1 MQIRI
6 QPLLSHR
13 YFRRFLYL
21 ATAFVLLFILMNYV
35 ILPAYVYHGGTLDV
49 PYVEGMPVD
58 SAVELLERADLTPI
72 QSETTADSRYP
83 AGTVIQQNPR
93 AESIVKPGRRVY
105 LTLSGGEVLVTVPQ
119 LRGLSTRDAR
129 FTLERYGLQMG
140 SVNYSTSQTYPENTI
155 IEQTVQPNAK
165 VSRGTLV
172 SVTVSRGMMTDEI
185 AVPEVLGKTIGEAK
199 LILTQKGLKLG
210 NITYHLSEN
219 LLPNT
224 VVEQFPR
231 PGDPVQRGQAIDL
244 FVVRE
249 GKFKDES
256 EVR

>member
-72 QSETTADSRYP
+72 QSETRADSRYP

-140 SVNYSTSQTYPENTI
+140 SVNYATSQTYPENTI

>member
-1 MQIRI
+1 MKIRI
-6 QPLLSHR
+6 QSLLSHR

-21 ATAFVLLFILMNYV
+21 AASFVVLFILMNYI
-35 ILPAYVYHGGTLDV
+35 ILPAYVYHGGTLKV
-49 PYVEGMPVD
+49 PQVEGMTMD
-58 SAVELLERADLTPI
+58 SAVELLERTDLTPV
-72 QSETTADSRYP
+72 QSETRVDSRYP
-83 AGTVIQQNPR
+83 AGTVIQQNPP

-105 LTLSGGEVLVTVPQ
+105 LTLSGGEILVTVPQ

-140 SVNYSTSQTYPENTI
+140 TVSYATSQTYPENTI
-155 IEQTVQPNAK
+155 IEQTVQANTK
-165 VSRGTLV
+165 VSKGTLV
-172 SVTVSRGMMTDEI
+172 NVTVSRGMMTDEI

-199 LILTQKGLKLG
+199 IILTQKGLKLG
-210 NITYHLSEN
+210 NITYHFSDN

-224 VVEQFPR
+224 VVDQFPR

-249 GKFKDES
+249 GKFKDKS
-256 EVR
+256 EVP